1 MIREIIAV
9 VLIAIGLFIGVMTVI
24 GLFRFRT
31 TINRMHAGAMADSL
45 GVLVIMVGLAVL
57 CGFTIQ
63 TAKLMATVC
72 LLWMINP
79 LSSHL
84 IAKTELFTNRDIDA
98 ERDREA
104 KI

>member
-9 VLIAIGLFIGVMTVI
+9 VLITIGLFICVMTVV
-24 GLFRFRT
+24 GLYRFRT

-45 GVLVIMVGLAVL
+45 GVLVIMVGLIVL
-57 CGFTIQ
+57 CGVTVQ
-63 TAKLMATVC
+63 SAKLLATVC
-72 LLWMINP
+72 FLWMVNP

-84 IAKTELFTNRDIDA
+84 IAKTELLTNNDIDA

-104 KI
+104 KL